1 MCQDAGLRPVMITG
15 DHPLTAQT
23 ALSRYLKGESAAMS
37 TATDFKD
44 YYAILSV
51 SKTATA
57 AEIKQAYRK
66 LARKYH
72 PDVNPGD
79 ATAEEKFKVL
89 NEANEVLSDPE
100 TRAKYDQ
107 FGQYWRSAGAAA
119 APGRDAQAGG
129 LGNDRDSTFDQYSS
143 FEDFINDLLGGP
155 GARDQSRRTHHRT
168 SASAPFADFRS
179 QAPAPDTEAAIA
191 LSLSEAFHGVQKRLQ
206 LDDETLNVRIP
217 AGAKRGSRIR
227 LKGKGRPSPFSQ
239 QRGDLYLT
247 IELFPHPFFRFAS
260 DHLVCEVPICPD
272 EAVLGAQV
280 QVPTPDGPV
289 TMTVPKRVR
298 SGQSLRLRGKGWKSP
313 QGDRTDLMVKLQIVS
328 PQELSQTEQ
337 DCYEKI
343 RAASSFNPRSA
354 LEEMT
359 L

>member
-1 MCQDAGLRPVMITG
+1 VNQAVLMCQDAGLRPVMITG

-129 LGNDRDSTFDQYSS
+129 LGNDQDSTFDQYSS
-143 FEDFINDLLGGP
+143 FEDFINDLLGGRGP
-155 GARDQSRRTHHRT
+155 ETSPDAPITELRHRPRLPT
-168 SASAPFADFRS
+168 FA
-179 QAPAPDTEAAIA
+179 
-191 LSLSEAFHGVQKRLQ
+191 
-206 LDDETLNVRIP
+206 VRPPPPIP
-217 AGAKRGSRIR
+217 KPR
-227 LKGKGRPSPFSQ
+227 SPFPC
-239 QRGDLYLT
+239 QR
-247 IELFPHPFFRFAS
+247 PFMGCKNGCS
-260 DHLVCEVPICPD
+260 
-272 EAVLGAQV
+272 
-280 QVPTPDGPV
+280 
-289 TMTVPKRVR
+289 
-298 SGQSLRLRGKGWKSP
+298 
-313 QGDRTDLMVKLQIVS
+313 
-328 PQELSQTEQ
+328 
-337 DCYEKI
+337 
-343 RAASSFNPRSA
+343 
-354 LEEMT
+354 
-359 L
+359 